1 MYITKRIK
9 TIKYLINKQLYLFLG
24 CRSGLKSQNLKTL
37 ELGRFEIGEGL
48 KAIVSDKNGVTAAE
62 SAEKFECHN
71 KNIDIQLCISGTEQI
86 GWKSRNACS
95 SQRGEYNEEKDVLF
109 YDDVPDMYFQL
120 TAGQFAIFFPEDVH
134 APMIGEGPIKKLIIK
149 VKL

>member
-1 MYITKRIK
+1 MIIDTLASAGRYIGLHPLFTKAFEYI
-9 TIKYLINKQLYLFLG
+9 
-24 CRSGLKSQNLKTL
+24 KSQNLKTL
-37 ELGRFEIGEGL
+37 ELGKFEIGESL

-86 GWKSRNACS
+86 GWKPRNACS
-95 SQRGEYNEEKDVLF
+95 LQRGEYNQEKDVLY
-109 YDDVPDMYFQL
+109 YDDTPDMYFQL

-134 APMIGEGPIKKLIIK
+134 ASMIGEGPIKKLIIK
-149 VKL
+149 VSL